1 MDTSKSLVALSSF
14 YEFTRL
20 CERIGDEPS
29 YTQKVEVVKAHLKPL
44 LASGSKKKLSEEEQA
59 ATATVVQLTCGLLL
73 CKDDRKR
80 VYNLRDRN
88 MAKLMARHWKCP
100 VEDVL
105 QDIAEGDVSGSFST
119 SFLYA
124 FNLTFQSVFLLMIN
138 NNSFF
143 FV

>member
-1 MDTSKSLVALSSF
+1 MEKDTPKSLVALSSF

-20 CERIGDEPS
+20 CERIGDEAS

-44 LASGSKKKLSEEEQA
+44 LVPGGGKKKLSEEEQA

-105 QDIAEGDVSGSFST
+105 QDIAEGDVSGSSFSIP
-119 SFLYA
+119 FLYA
-124 FNLTFQSVFLLMIN
+124 FNLI
-138 NNSFF
+138 
-143 FV
+143 